1 MPNDLQVHRRRGL
14 QHRQK
19 QLRPKPLPLLILKI
33 FSLLFPPS
41 EMFYFYKTSR
51 KGICAHQFASCE
63 LPSFLYSAHCFASI
77 LSSTHYKQ
85 VKKTIIILYIIHCLD
100 IFYIIFRIIASYFV
114 KNITNDC
121 IFLYFR
127 IIRCFYQSVAASC
140 LPTKNYFYRLC
151 FYKLLICSCTAVS
164 AGYFQ
169 HI

>member
-1 MPNDLQVHRRRGL
+1 
-14 QHRQK
+14 
-19 QLRPKPLPLLILKI
+19 
-33 FSLLFPPS
+33 
-41 EMFYFYKTSR
+41 MFYFYKTSR

-127 IIRCFYQSVAASC
+127 IIRCFYQSVTASC

-151 FYKLLICSCTAVS
+151 FYKLLICSCTTVS
-164 AGYFQ
+164 AGYFNIFKKFLNLIATAIFRRNRLNYRYRNLSAQ
-169 HI
+169 GEFFKLLPGKYLY